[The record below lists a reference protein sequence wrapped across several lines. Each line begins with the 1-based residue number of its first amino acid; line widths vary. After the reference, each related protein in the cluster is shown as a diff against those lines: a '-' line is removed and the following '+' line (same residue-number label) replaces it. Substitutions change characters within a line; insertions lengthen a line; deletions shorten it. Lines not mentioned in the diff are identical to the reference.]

1 MLSYL
6 CSDLMSRKVSTRKRP
21 ERDEHMIKEQ
31 LKIEEGVF
39 DNRTMMALWR
49 MFNHNIVS
57 KLDHIIAKGKEAE
70 VYLADSGS
78 SIAGDYTVLKIFRME
93 TSSFDKRVE
102 YMFGDPRFDKIRKNN
117 IREIVQTWC
126 KKEFGNLKIAQM
138 AEVHSPIP
146 YYFKDNVL
154 AIEFIGTE
162 STPSQTLKNIEV
174 SDPKKVLNAIIGDIR
189 KLYQAELVHGDIS
202 EYNILMKDG
211 TPYLIDFGQAVVLGH
226 PNAEKFLERDV
237 SNIASYFRKRYGIKS
252 DTEGLLLEIRKK

>member
-1 MLSYL
+1 
-6 CSDLMSRKVSTRKRP
+6 MSRKLSTRKRP

-39 DNRTMMALWR
+39 DNRTMMAIWR

-57 KLDHIIAKGKEAE
+57 RMDHIISKGKEAD

-78 SIAGDYTVLKIFRME
+78 SIAGKYTVLKIFRME

-117 IREIVQTWC
+117 LREIVETWC
-126 KKEFGNLKIAQM
+126 KKEFGNLKIAQI

-162 STPSQTLKNIEV
+162 STPSPILKNIEV
-174 SDPKKVLNAIIGDIR
+174 RDPERVLSSIVEDIR
-189 KLYQAELVHGDIS
+189 KLYKAELVHGDIS
-202 EYNILMKDG
+202 EYNILMKGDN
-211 TPYLIDFGQAVVLGH
+211 PYLIDFGQAVVLSH
-226 PNAEKFLERDV
+226 PNAERFLERDV
-237 SNIASYFRKRYGIKS
+237 SNIASYFRKRYGINK
-252 DTEGLLLEIRKK
+252 DAEKLLLEIRKG